1 MRKRRLQRK
10 VDRRREKEKEK
21 QKPKPKPNTLEEEE
35 SHRAEKIVS
44 SCFYAL
50 ITDVFK
56 VSDCVMSS
64 TFSHLASSQLQL
76 LDLVISFLV

>member
-1 MRKRRLQRK
+1 M
-10 VDRRREKEKEK
+10 DRRREKEKEK
-21 QKPKPKPNTLEEEE
+21 QKQNTLEEEE

-44 SCFYAL
+44 SYFNAL

-64 TFSHLASSQLQL
+64 MFPHFASTQLQL
-76 LDLVISFLV
+76 LDISFLV

>member
-21 QKPKPKPNTLEEEE
+21 QKQNTLEEEE